1 MASLMV
7 DMGLPDNLLGV
18 QTLLLGLAC
27 YLYGSIPFAYL
38 FTYLFNKEKLT
49 EKGTRNIG
57 VANAFGVAG
66 LRAGFLTVTGEAT
79 KVILPIAFSRYYY
92 DGALVISLIFISLS
106 ILGTGY
112 SIFLKGKGGQG
123 TTILLWTLLLLS
135 PYTFLLYIGVFF
147 LAFIALKKRYY
158 ATILGYALLP
168 VEIFVI
174 ERNIYFILFGA
185 FAALY
190 YCLRYKPQRS
200 DYAFYS
206 NNMWLLRY
214 IERNFRNKKQL
225 LVDIK
230 QAKDS
235 SRVGQKARSLWY
247 LRKIG
252 AQIPVT
258 YVCTF
263 YVYDE
268 YIRGNQDILKTLRAE
283 LEKVIDIRKSYIIRS
298 SANLEDRID
307 HSFAGQFDSYLNIKS
322 VDKILEATVSIWESV
337 NGERVK
343 SYLERVGM
351 PSRALRMAVIIQEMV
366 NADFSGVI
374 FTRNPVTGLDEVIV
388 EAVAGLGSSLLQD
401 GSTPQRWTY
410 KWGKWIEEPQNGNL
424 DLTVI
429 NQIVMQAKK
438 IEKKYGSPVDLEWV
452 YDGNQ
457 IYWLQLREITT
468 IKGIDIYSN
477 RIARGFMPG
486 IIKPLVW
493 SVNIPVVNTSWK
505 RLFVELVGS
514 EAQGIDIHSLAKS
527 FYYRAYFNM
536 GVIGDV
542 FELLGMPRELIEFL
556 LGYEISGNE
565 RPKFRPGLKTF
576 KYVPRIFLFAFRK
589 ITFSRRMQKI
599 LITRKAEYDE
609 FARANFDTMN
619 ESETIQS
626 IDRLFSVNADTSYYV
641 IVSQLLMGFYN
652 TVLGRLLARRG
663 ISLDEVSFSQ
673 VRETLHDIDPSCHL
687 EQLHSIYTKLP
698 GELKDTVNKLDYH
711 VLFGLDDFRVQVE
724 DFLSRFGH
732 LSDSGNDFS
741 QPHWKEN
748 PKLVIEMII
757 NYRRTSQQGRYIGK
771 LDNNYAITPR
781 GSFIKFFHKNA
792 VQYRI
797 YREKVNSLYV
807 YGYGL
812 FRPYFLHLADL
823 FKNKGYIYDARD
835 IFYLTFEEIKD
846 IVALKMMPEEYKASV
861 EQRKQQV
868 LQWQDIDLPEII
880 IGDEIPPPLETKQAS
895 RVLKG
900 VAASKGRCQGR
911 TKKVR
916 GINDFPS
923 VKKGDVLVIPH
934 SDISWTPIFSKA
946 KAVISESGGILSHCA
961 IVAREYKIPAVVS
974 VPHALRLP
982 EDTLVVIDGYKGEIV
997 IIEEDK
1003 KPVRLTAIFD

>member
-1 MASLMV
+1 MGVSMANLMV
-7 DMGLPDNLLGV
+7 DIGLPDNLLGV
-18 QTLLLGLAC
+18 QTLLLGLTC

-38 FTYLFNKEKLT
+38 FTYLFKKEKLT
-49 EKGTRNIG
+49 EKGTGNIG
-57 VANAFGVAG
+57 IANAFGIAG

-112 SIFLKGKGGQG
+112 SVFLKGKGGQG
-123 TTILLWTLLLLS
+123 TTILLWALLLLS
-135 PYTFLLYIGVFF
+135 PYTFLLYIGTFF
-147 LAFIALKKRYY
+147 LIFIALKRRYY
-158 ATILGYALLP
+158 ATIVGYVLLP

-174 ERNIYFILFGA
+174 EQNIYFILFGA
-185 FAALY
+185 LAALY

-206 NNMWLLRY
+206 NNMRLFRY

-230 QAKDS
+230 QARDS

-247 LRKIG
+247 LKKIG

-283 LEKVIDIRKSYIIRS
+283 LEKVIDIQKRYSVRS
-298 SANLEDRID
+298 SANLEDHRD

-322 VDKILEATVSIWESV
+322 IDKILEAILSIWESV
-337 NGERVK
+337 NRGRVK
-343 SYLERVGM
+343 SYIERVGM
-351 PSRALRMAVIIQEMV
+351 PLRDLKMAVIIQEMV
-366 NADFSGVI
+366 DADFSGVI
-374 FTRNPVTGLDEVIV
+374 FTRNPVNGLDEVIV
-388 EAVAGLGSSLLQD
+388 EAVAGPGISLLQD
-401 GSTPQRWTY
+401 GTTPQRWTY
-410 KWGKWIEEPQNGNL
+410 KWGKFIEEPQKGNL

-438 IEKKYGSPVDLEWV
+438 IDKKYGAPVDLEWV
-452 YDGNQ
+452 YDGKQ

-468 IKGIDIYSN
+468 IKGINIYSN
-477 RIARGFMPG
+477 RIAKGFMPG

-493 SVNIPVVNTSWK
+493 SINIPVVNTSWK
-505 RLFVELVGS
+505 KLFVELIGS
-514 EAQGIDIHSLAKS
+514 KAKAIDIHSLAKS

-536 GVIGDV
+536 GIIGDI
-542 FELLGMPRELIEFL
+542 FEILGMPRELIELL
-556 LGYEISGNE
+556 LGYEVSGNE
-565 RPKFRPGLKTF
+565 KPKFKPGLKTI
-576 KYVPRIFLFAFRK
+576 KYVPRIFLFTFRK
-589 ITFSRRMQKI
+589 IMFSSKI
-599 LITRKAEYDE
+599 EKLLRTRKAEYDE
-609 FARANFDTMN
+609 FARADLNTMN
-619 ESETIQS
+619 ESEAIQS
-626 IDRLFSVNADTSYYV
+626 IDRLFRVNADTSYYV

-663 ISLDEVSFSQ
+663 ISFDEVSFSQ
-673 VRETLHDIDPSCHL
+673 VREALHDIDPSSHL
-687 EQLHSIYTKLP
+687 ERLHSIYTNLP
-698 GELKDTVNKLDYH
+698 EELKRNVNELGYH
-711 VLFGLDDFRVQVE
+711 TLLGLIGLDDFRLQVK
-724 DFLSRFGH
+724 DFLTRFGY

-748 PKLVIEMII
+748 PEIVIQMVI
-757 NYRRTSQQGRYIGK
+757 NYRRTSQQERNIEE
-771 LDNNYAITPR
+771 LDNKYSVIPK
-781 GSFIKFFHKNA
+781 GLFIKFFYKNA

-823 FKNKGYIYDARD
+823 FKDKGYIYDARD
-835 IFYLTFEEIKD
+835 IFYLTFKEIQD
-846 IVALKMMPEEYKASV
+846 VVALKTMPEEYKTSI
-861 EQRKQQV
+861 EQKKQQV
-868 LQWQDIDLPEII
+868 LQWQDIDLPEVI
-880 IGDEIPPPLETKQAS
+880 IGDEIPPPSETKQAS

-900 VAASKGRCQGR
+900 VAASKGHCQGR
-911 TKKVR
+911 TKTVR

-923 VKKGDVLVIPH
+923 IKKGDVLVIPH

-961 IVAREYKIPAVVS
+961 IVAREYKIPAIVS
-974 VPHALRLP
+974 VPYALQLP
-982 EDTLVVIDGYKGEIV
+982 EDTLVVIDGYKGEIR
-997 IIEEDK
+997 IIEE
-1003 KPVRLTAIFD
+1003 